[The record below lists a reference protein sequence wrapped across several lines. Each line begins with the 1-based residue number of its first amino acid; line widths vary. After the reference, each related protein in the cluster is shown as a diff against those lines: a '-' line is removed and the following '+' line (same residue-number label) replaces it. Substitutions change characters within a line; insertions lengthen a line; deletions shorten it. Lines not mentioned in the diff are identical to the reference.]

1 MGALGKKAK
10 EPELVQ
16 ALITR
21 MSPTELV
28 TNTKFLERLGLK
40 SNPALRGAYE
50 TALSVAASAKPHR
63 GGTLKTTRA
72 AEAMTDETLKSKLR
86 GVQDKQLASLAVEG
100 NWLVLADKSGS
111 MEMAI
116 DTAKHVA
123 ATLAK
128 LVKGKVWLVFFDT
141 QPQTIDVTGASLDI
155 IKAATQ
161 YIQAGGGT
169 SIGCGLHRMMESGV
183 EVDGIAIVSDGGE
196 NNPPYFP
203 QVYKVY
209 TERIGKEVPVYLYH
223 CDGERNVLSL
233 TMQQSGLDM
242 QVFDLTGGVDYY
254 SLPNLIQTMRT
265 NRYSLVDEIMSTKLL
280 KLADVL
286 DFDPK
291 PEEIE
296 EVA

>member
-1 MGALGKKAK
+1 
-10 EPELVQ
+10 
-16 ALITR
+16 
-21 MSPTELV
+21 
-28 TNTKFLERLGLK
+28 
-40 SNPALRGAYE
+40 
-50 TALSVAASAKPHR
+50 
-63 GGTLKTTRA
+63 
-72 AEAMTDETLKSKLR
+72 
-86 GVQDKQLASLAVEG
+86 
-100 NWLVLADKSGS
+100 
-111 MEMAI
+111 
-116 DTAKHVA
+116 
-123 ATLAK
+123 
-128 LVKGKVWLVFFDT
+128 
-141 QPQTIDVTGASLDI
+141 
-155 IKAATQ
+155 
-161 YIQAGGGT
+161 
-169 SIGCGLHRMMESGV
+169 MMESGV

-286 DFDPK
+286 DFDLK